1 MIALAKFCR
10 EYNLKFFIFPSE
22 DGRDGIVCIFYNPV
36 NHMYFRQILDQSI
49 LNRIESIHEWED
61 VFLYRAAK
69 ELKLDV

>member
-10 EYNLKFFIFPSE
+10 EYNLKFSIFPSE
-22 DGRDGIVCIFYNPV
+22 DGRDGIVCCFYNPA
-36 NHMYFRQILDQSI
+36 NNRHFYQILDQSI
-49 LNRIESIHEWED
+49 LNRIESVREWED